1 MVKMLSFLDNYYNAK
16 FEYPKQDDDE
26 TEALTETWYLFLGDY
41 EYKIASTA
49 LKKLVID
56 KPTWPPTPGELV
68 KQIQK
73 MITQDDPV
81 NITGPKA
88 WQMVIDAIDKH
99 SWTYNPKKVKEVL
112 PEPVLKAAQVTGFNI
127 INTGDP
133 SFTRNQF
140 IKTYEQIQQH
150 EKERLMLPE
159 SIRKDVERLERP
171 EVKQLA
177 EGMSGEIETS
187 NS

>member
-1 MVKMLSFLDNYYNAK
+1 MVKILSFLDNYYNAK
-16 FEYPKQDDDE
+16 FEYPKSDDDE
-26 TEALTETWYLFLGDY
+26 TEALTETWFLFLGDY
-41 EYKIASTA
+41 DYQLASTA

-68 KQIQK
+68 KRIQNI
-73 MITQDDPV
+73 ITKNNPV
-81 NITGPKA
+81 HISGPEA
-88 WQMVIDAIDKH
+88 WHMVIESIQKH
-99 SWTYNPKKVKEVL
+99 SWTYNPAKVKESL

-127 INTGDP
+127 INSGDP
-133 SFTRNQF
+133 EFIRTQF

-159 SIRKDVERLERP
+159 SIRQDVEKLERP
-171 EVKQLA
+171 EVQKLA
-177 EGMSGEIETS
+177 EGMKGNETN